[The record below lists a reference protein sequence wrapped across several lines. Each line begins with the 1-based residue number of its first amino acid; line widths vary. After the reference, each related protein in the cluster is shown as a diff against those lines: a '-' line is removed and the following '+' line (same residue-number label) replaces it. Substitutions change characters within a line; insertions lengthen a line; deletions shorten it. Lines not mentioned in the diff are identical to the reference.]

1 MSSQNIP
8 IIKFLFRSEYQVL
21 NETLNVKPIYE
32 SEEISSANDLASY
45 VSTTPAALIIT
56 SLKEKED
63 LLEIATFMKIVKKVA
78 KDSIFKIVVINFSGD
93 KNLEKAIAKLGI
105 QDSVEPGINT
115 RGLKFKIDFWMK
127 SLNVQV
133 KNNPGSQLAKTNNST
148 DVKGEREIKVS
159 NLNLPVWEASLE
171 LEDDIWILKND
182 QDCKKI
188 LSKWLIRLLGPAP
201 FIGQWVEVKPGIWR
215 FDIKEEEK
223 EMYVPNEG
231 AWYFSGDQKPEFVW
245 KENRWLISGD
255 NFNLFFKNQSQTF
268 SRLSCSN
275 KIFKIAK
282 NSLFANT
289 KETIILESFD
299 KELVFKQEATRLQDL
314 EGKGDTDQLGSGH
327 LSGKNKSS
335 DTLSGNL
342 SGELEGTAPSSGE
355 AWKNKI
361 KYSED
366 GGKDQLGPKSDNLP
380 EAKNLEREVKDS
392 KHQKYYKNHNEAEKY
407 EAGNLSGK
415 ITPENEK
422 LDAFYRQK
430 NLTQNQS
437 EKNEEDGPSEAESL
451 EEKLRDSS
459 AKKEKSVNEP
469 KTSEPTDQ
477 EIVAL
482 EEKLKSIE
490 RRRKESKDQKTSG
503 LQDNEEQKLDR
514 ATASIKEKIATLK
527 REKAQRDFRPKDSAD
542 QISSHYKSKLALVP
556 KEDALDEEK
565 TLEELTSETKVSSF
579 LTQNGT
585 KVTCHLDDYFEDTII
600 FKTDEVGIKA
610 LASAN
615 LDLIFSY
622 FEKDSKLKFA
632 ADILT
637 VDDDGEGT
645 QYITLKIDKNNS
657 SSLGVFMRLFEIRQ
671 ENINQFLKKAKGY

>member
-1 MSSQNIP
+1 MSSSNIP
-8 IIKFLFRSEYQVL
+8 IIKFLFRTEYPVL
-21 NETLNVKPIYE
+21 NETLNVKPVYE
-32 SEEISSANDLASY
+32 SEEIPSANDLASF
-45 VSTTPAALIIT
+45 VTTVPAALIIT

-133 KNNPGSQLAKTNNST
+133 KNNPSSQLAKTTNSS
-148 DVKGEREIKVS
+148 DVKGEQELKVS
-159 NLNLPVWEASLE
+159 NSNLPVWEAPLE

-201 FIGQWVEVKPGIWR
+201 FIGQWIEVKAGIWR
-215 FDIKEEEK
+215 FEIKEEDK
-223 EMYVPNEG
+223 EMYVPNDG

-289 KETIILESFD
+289 KETIILESLD
-299 KELVFKQEATRLQDL
+299 KELVFKQEAANLQDL
-314 EGKGDTDQLGSGH
+314 EGKGNTDQLGSGH

-335 DTLSGNL
+335 DSLSGNL
-342 SGELEGTAPSSGE
+342 SGELEGTEPSLEG
-355 AWKNKI
+355 ALKNKS
-361 KYSED
+361 KYSEEGD
-366 GGKDQLGPKSDNLP
+366 KDPLGLKSENLSK
-380 EAKNLEREVKDS
+380 AKNLEREIKDS
-392 KHQKYYKNHNEAEKY
+392 NHKKYYKNHNEAEKHGS
-407 EAGNLSGK
+407 GNLTGK
-415 ITPENEK
+415 NTSENEK

-430 NLTQNQS
+430 NLANDRT
-437 EKNEEDGPSEAESL
+437 EENEEDEQSEALPL
-451 EEKLRDSS
+451 EENLKDVPVKRQK
-459 AKKEKSVNEP
+459 AI
-469 KTSEPTDQ
+469 SEPRTSGVTDQ
-477 EIVAL
+477 EIAAL
-482 EEKLKSIE
+482 EEKLKAIE
-490 RRRKESKDQKTSG
+490 QRRKKNQEQKTPG
-503 LQDNEEQKLDR
+503 QHDEEEQER
-514 ATASIKEKIATLK
+514 AEAAIKEKIAALK
-527 REKAQRDFRPKDSAD
+527 HGKAPGESRSKDSTD
-542 QISSHYKSKLALVP
+542 KITSHYKTKLALVP
-556 KEDALDEEK
+556 EEEAADEEK
-565 TLEELTSETKVSSF
+565 TLKELTSETKVSSY
-579 LTQNGT
+579 LIQNGT
-585 KVTCHLDDYFEDTII
+585 KVTCHLDDYFDDTII
-600 FKTDEVGIKA
+600 FKTDQVGIKA

-615 LDLIFSY
+615 LDMIFNY
-622 FEKDSKLKFA
+622 LEKDSKLKFA
-632 ADILT
+632 TDILA
-637 VDDDGEGT
+637 VDDDGEGS
-645 QYITLKIDKNNS
+645 QYITLKIDKGNTL
-657 SSLGVFMRLFEIRQ
+657 SLGVFMRLFEIRQ